1 MLAGAALPGPS
12 PFPDP
17 AAPVPEG
24 PLPLPGPP
32 EPEVPVAEAVL
43 DGIPEGREA
52 VPDIMVVMGPGPLGE
67 AFEAF
72 GAADVPEAEA
82 GGAVEA
88 ADGL

>member
-1 MLAGAALPGPS
+1 MFAGAALPGPS
-12 PFPDP
+12 PL
-17 AAPVPEG
+17 
-24 PLPLPGPP
+24 PLPLPLP
-32 EPEVPVAEAVL
+32 EPEAPAPPLPGPFEPEAPVAEATL

-52 VPDIMVVMGPGPLGE
+52 VPDMVVMGAPEE

-88 ADGL
+88 AVGL

>member
-1 MLAGAALPGPS
+1 MPGPS
-12 PFPDP
+12 PEP

-24 PLPLPGPP
+24 LLPVPEPP
-32 EPEVPVAEAVL
+32 EPEAPVAEAVL

-52 VPDIMVVMGPGPLGE
+52 VPDMLVMGPGPLEE